1 MLGFFFKLRNYSIR
15 TVQMSTEYCGGVSNY
30 KQHFLEMRGSLLV
43 EPSVGFF
50 FFLFFTSFPSTSW
63 CGDQVTIM

>member
-50 FFLFFTSFPSTSW
+50 FFFFSSHLFHPHL
-63 CGDQVTIM
+63 GVVIR